1 MATTFNVIFLGNYA
15 QDMDQVEGDRAP
27 MSNNSI
33 ADNTGFLVN
42 ESFGAPGNPIWKS
55 IQEFTPGSS
64 GFAGG
69 VSDNAYDMDNS
80 GTGANE
86 TFRLDGGPE
95 QTFDSTALFNAT
107 ITYTDGT
114 PPANITAVIFQDT
127 DGNVYFAPEFSANTD
142 QAALE
147 AAPLETI
154 TLDSLN
160 SNEFSGLTADRQT
173 FSGFVCFTAGTL
185 IDTPKGRVP
194 VETLQAG
201 DLVTTMDN
209 GAQPLLWV
217 GSKHVAAAGNN
228 RPVRIEAG
236 ALGGGLPLA
245 PLVVSRQ
252 HRLMAR
258 SRVAERMFGTPEVLC
273 AAHRLKGLPGIHYD
287 DSAAVIDY
295 CHIMCDRHEIVF
307 ANGAPTETMLY
318 GEETRETLP
327 LIDRLQILAA
337 LPELRSADMDPAR
350 PIPAGARLRGFAR
363 RMAEN
368 RRYVL
373 EDAPLRLAKAA

>member
-1 MATTFNVIFLGNYA
+1 MATTFNVIFLGNGLGSI
-15 QDMDQVEGDRAP
+15 DVVEGDRVP
-27 MSNNSI
+27 SSNNSI
-33 ADNTGFLVN
+33 ADNAAVLETQ
-42 ESFGAPGNPIWKS
+42 SFGAPGNPIWKS
-55 IQEFTPGSS
+55 IQEFSPGPSD
-64 GFAGG
+64 FAGG
-69 VSDNAYDMDNS
+69 VSDIAYDTDNS

-86 TFRLDGGPE
+86 TFRIDGGAP
-95 QTFDSTALFNAT
+95 QTFDGTALYNAT
-107 ITYTDGT
+107 ITYTDDT
-114 PPANITAVIFQDT
+114 PPASITAVIFQDT
-127 DGNVYFAPEFSANTD
+127 AGNTYLAPEFSVNED

-160 SNEFSGLTADRQT
+160 SDEFAGLTADRQT
-173 FSGFVCFTAGTL
+173 FSGFVCFASGTL
-185 IDTPKGRVP
+185 IDTPKGPVP
-194 VETLQAG
+194 VETLAAG
-201 DLVTTMDN
+201 DQINTMDN

-217 GSKHVAAAGNN
+217 GSKRVAATGNN

-252 HRLMAR
+252 HRVLAQ

-273 AAHRLKGLPGIHYD
+273 AAHHLKDLSGIHHD
-287 DSAAVIDY
+287 DQVAEIEY
-295 CHIMCDRHEIVF
+295 CHIMCERHEIVF

-337 LPELRSADMDPAR
+337 LPGLRSADMGPVR
-350 PIPAGARLRGFAR
+350 LVPAGARQRGFIR
-363 RMAEN
+363 RIIKN
-368 RRYVL
+368 RRNLLDAASLDLL
-373 EDAPLRLAKAA
+373 EAA